1 MDNIELNLNEFISSQ
16 EQSLRRL
23 LGDGISFQA
32 TLATK
37 PARINAEESTV
48 IQIVAA
54 LLEQARQRLPGG
66 GAITL
71 LVEQLEV
78 DDIHARIQPGARR
91 GEFVRLTV
99 SDNGLG
105 LRPEE
110 LKRLLEEPAAARNG
124 QVLSLPLVAGVIKRR
139 QGWIEAASQAGAGT
153 MLAVYLPVSVAAAGT
168 PVNVPVGAAK
178 VTETILL
185 VDDEA
190 PIRRMV
196 KSVLQR
202 ASYDVIEAESGVQAL
217 SIWEAHKE
225 RVDLL
230 LTDMVMP
237 DGVTGRELA
246 HQLQRSKPGLNV
258 IYTSGYHLDA
268 EASRD
273 TNERG
278 IHFLQKPYDMRKLL
292 DTVHLAIGGKNSAM
306 SRPTSAV
313 LPA

>member
-1 MDNIELNLNEFISSQ
+1 
-16 EQSLRRL
+16 
-23 LGDGISFQA
+23 
-32 TLATK
+32 
-37 PARINAEESTV
+37 
-48 IQIVAA
+48 
-54 LLEQARQRLPGG
+54 
-66 GAITL
+66 
-71 LVEQLEV
+71 
-78 DDIHARIQPGARR
+78 
-91 GEFVRLTV
+91 
-99 SDNGLG
+99 
-105 LRPEE
+105 
-110 LKRLLEEPAAARNG
+110 
-124 QVLSLPLVAGVIKRR
+124 
-139 QGWIEAASQAGAGT
+139 
-153 MLAVYLPVSVAAAGT
+153 MLAVYLPVSVAAAVT
-168 PVNVPVGAAK
+168 PVNVPSAAAK

-237 DGVTGRELA
+237 DGVTGRDLA

-258 IYTSGYHLDA
+258 IYTSGYNLDA
-268 EASRD
+268 EGARD

-292 DTVHLAIGGKNSAM
+292 DTVHLAIAGKSSGA
-306 SRPTSAV
+306 SRSTAAP